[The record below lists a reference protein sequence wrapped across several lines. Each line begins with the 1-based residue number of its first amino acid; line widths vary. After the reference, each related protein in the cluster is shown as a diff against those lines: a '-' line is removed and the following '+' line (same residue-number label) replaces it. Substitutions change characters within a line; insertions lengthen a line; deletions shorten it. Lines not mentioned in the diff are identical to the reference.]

1 MVGFRA
7 VPGPQFS
14 YGLQAGHNGTASSVL
29 SHKLEPGYGRREFSS
44 FWAHESLSLTG
55 ETKPTGYLPF
65 GRYWEVGC
73 PLFHQLHRQPDHR
86 SAGLAH
92 QCSEVLG
99 TPVHWLALL
108 AHQSFLSSLARLTRF
123 WSPPSPGPTGHQSGY
138 WFTRLVLHQFTG
150 CGAPVWLLV
159 TPGWALD
166 WPRLGLALTSLH

>member
-29 SHKLEPGYGRREFSS
+29 SHKLEPGANFSS

-73 PLFHQLHRQPDHR
+73 PLFHQLHGQLDHP
-86 SAGLAH
+86 L
-92 QCSEVLG
+92 
-99 TPVHWLALL
+99 HW
-108 AHQSFLSSLARLTRF
+108 S
-123 WSPPSPGPTGHQSGY
+123 SPPVY
-138 WFTRLVLHQFTG
+138 
-150 CGAPVWLLV
+150 
-159 TPGWALD
+159 
-166 WPRLGLALTSLH
+166 